1 MNDLKLSDEDKEDLV
16 NRISTLCEQNV
27 LNKVDYVAII
37 NVCKV
42 ACERRM
48 EEIERVIGKP
58 SDIIQ

>member
-1 MNDLKLSDEDKEDLV
+1 MNNLKLSDEDKEDLV